1 MNFNVGGYLK
11 NRFEQ
16 ASRCNDQYKDTGMT
30 WIEKLIKSLENKHH
44 SQMSMPTSPRGN
56 IEAIK
61 LIVSCVQ
68 FNKQEF
74 RPPDATH
81 IKK

>member
-30 WIEKLIKSLENKHH
+30 WIEKLIKSLEKLTPFTDVNAHISKRKH
-44 SQMSMPTSPRGN
+44 
-56 IEAIK
+56 
-61 LIVSCVQ
+61 
-68 FNKQEF
+68 
-74 RPPDATH
+74 
-81 IKK
+81 